1 MEYLGQTSTASY
13 TQLGRRCESGTYL
26 PSIGQQDLRVGSAP
40 PYSGLLS
47 KSVHLPWRPSTYY
60 RTAQITTPTSPL
72 YKSANESGCGGPLY
86 AGNYLS
92 SLDATKVP
100 LIFPAARNA
109 LYTRY
114 TPKDWY
120 QSQMNNYLTSD
131 KIRSA
136 AERYFSEL
144 IQ

>member
-13 TQLGRRCESGTYL
+13 TQLGRRPESGTYL
-26 PSIGQQDLRVGSAP
+26 PAIGQQDFRVGSAP

-47 KSVHLPWRPSTYY
+47 RSVHLPWRPSTYY
-60 RTAQITTPTSPL
+60 RTAQVTTPQSPL
-72 YKSANESGCGGPLY
+72 YKSAASGEASGSGGPLY

-136 AERYFSEL
+136 AERFK
-144 IQ
+144 